1 MSKKLRIGGTIGPDA
16 CYFSKLG
23 VAGRLEV
30 ATLAL
35 LPHFSAN
42 ATSQETCN
50 KYSKAIRMD
59 PAASVVVEDRDYA
72 APQAHSN

>member
-1 MSKKLRIGGTIGPDA
+1 MSKEIADWRYYRSGCLLLQQT
-16 CYFSKLG
+16 
-23 VAGRLEV
+23 GRL

-50 KYSKAIRMD
+50 NYSKAIRMD